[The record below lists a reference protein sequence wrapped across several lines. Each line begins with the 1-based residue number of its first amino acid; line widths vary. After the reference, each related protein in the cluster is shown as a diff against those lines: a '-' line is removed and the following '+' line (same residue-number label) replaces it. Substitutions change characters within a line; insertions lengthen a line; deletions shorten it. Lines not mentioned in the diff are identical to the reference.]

1 MLKKWPLISLLLV
14 FGCGPSKEEL
24 QRHHNQIMVAQ
35 HRLVRAFDQ
44 LDSSLLDS
52 AGYRLL
58 YWEYDSVKFFIQQLN
73 NVLDTLQAP
82 GNDREFLKAAG
93 QLSDASSKLHEQYY
107 PPFLDAYRKYH
118 SMGAREDSITMIEQW
133 NRIVNHKKELIENFK
148 RAQDLFV
155 SEYNLIIYN
164 TPMNAIKA
172 EGVYSPQDD
181 DQ

>member
-1 MLKKWPLISLLLV
+1 MLKKWPFITLLLL

-35 HRLVRAFDQ
+35 HRLINAFDQ

-82 GNDREFLKAAG
+82 GNDQEFLKAAE
-93 QLSDASSKLHEQYY
+93 QFSAASLKLHEQYY
-107 PPFLDAYRKYH
+107 PPFLDAFRKYH
-118 SMGAREDSITMIEQW
+118 SIGAIEDSITMIQQW
-133 NRIVNHKKELIENFK
+133 NRLLHHKKELIENLK
-148 RAQDLFV
+148 RAQALFV
-155 SEYNLIIYN
+155 SKYNLIIYN
-164 TPMNAIKA
+164 PNMNAITV
-172 EGVYSPQDD
+172 ERVYSPQDD